1 MRLATQCYIVSLLVA
16 GSAATSPV
24 LQAQDST
31 SPLHPAQITA
41 SATPQPGDLIRM
53 RIWREPDLSGDFR
66 VDEQGKVI
74 LPKIGPLDVHN
85 MSPDS
90 LRRALNAAY
99 APDLRN
105 PAIEITLLRRVQ
117 VLGAVNK
124 PGLYDA
130 DATMTVSDAV
140 ALAGGAT
147 PEGVV
152 GEVEL
157 RRQGAGSASTLSG
170 QDRISA
176 TPIRSGDQ
184 LYVPQRS
191 WLSRNAG
198 TVTGALISA
207 VGIVAATIIT
217 RH

>member
-1 MRLATQCYIVSLLVA
+1 LK
-16 GSAATSPV
+16 
-24 LQAQDST
+24 
-31 SPLHPAQITA
+31 
-41 SATPQPGDLIRM
+41 
-53 RIWREPDLSGDFR
+53 IWREPDLSGDFR
-66 VDEQGKVI
+66 VDERGNVV
-74 LPKIGPLDVHN
+74 LPKIGTLDVRN

-90 LRRALNAAY
+90 LHRALDAAY
-99 APDLRN
+99 APDLKN

-147 PEGVV
+147 PDGVNN
-152 GEVEL
+152 EVEL
-157 RRQGAGSASTLSG
+157 RRQGERIGSKLSG
-170 QDRISA
+170 QARIAA

-191 WLSRNAG
+191 WVSRNAG
-198 TVTGALISA
+198 TVTGAVISA
-207 VGIVAATIIT
+207 LGIIT
-217 RH
+217 AEVLTRH